1 MIKNSFKNFFK
12 NLVYIFVPMGIFYF
26 GALLTIFYFSRNFL
40 INVTDAGNE
49 LITYINANAS
59 TSEIAI
65 KDFIDYAIN
74 QINWNNNIYEV
85 IKEIINK
92 NWINNTINGF
102 LNTLNVSSSGLTA
115 EINSIINVFSLS
127 VKNALYLSI
136 CSLGIFIFLS
146 TILTRYILSKETINQ
161 TFKEKILGYIIK
173 PIVSLIM
180 ITLILFIN
188 SLIGGYALI
197 ILLIYLI
204 LDAYFSLFTSWFIY
218 KNKGLKLKEVMN
230 IKNTSKS
237 LLSTFL
243 IIGFTILIALIFAY
257 INLNV
262 GILITIP
269 LVIYSLNIIS
279 INSESYVKNLVNK
292 KGN

>member
-1 MIKNSFKNFFK
+1 MIKNSFRNFFK

-102 LNTLNVSSSGLTA
+102 LNTLDVSSSGLTN
-115 EINSIINVFSLS
+115 EINSIINVFSVS
-127 VKNALYLSI
+127 VKNALYISI
-136 CSLGIFIFLS
+136 SSLGIFIFLS

-204 LDAYFSLFTSWFIY
+204 LDAYFYLFTS
-218 KNKGLKLKEVMN
+218 
-230 IKNTSKS
+230 
-237 LLSTFL
+237 
-243 IIGFTILIALIFAY
+243 
-257 INLNV
+257 
-262 GILITIP
+262 
-269 LVIYSLNIIS
+269 
-279 INSESYVKNLVNK
+279 
-292 KGN
+292 

>member
-1 MIKNSFKNFFK
+1 M
-12 NLVYIFVPMGIFYF
+12 
-26 GALLTIFYFSRNFL
+26 
-40 INVTDAGNE
+40 
-49 LITYINANAS
+49 
-59 TSEIAI
+59 
-65 KDFIDYAIN
+65 
-74 QINWNNNIYEV
+74 
-85 IKEIINK
+85 
-92 NWINNTINGF
+92 
-102 LNTLNVSSSGLTA
+102 
-115 EINSIINVFSLS
+115 S
-127 VKNALYLSI
+127 VKSALYISI
-136 CSLGIFIFLS
+136 SSLGIFIYLS
-146 TILTRYILSKETINQ
+146 TILTRFILSKETINQ
-161 TFKEKILGYIIK
+161 TLKEKILGYIIK

-197 ILLIYLI
+197 VLLIYLI

-243 IIGFTILIALIFAY
+243 IIVFTILIALIFAY

>member
-12 NLVYIFVPMGIFYF
+12 NLAYIFVPMGIFYF

-102 LNTLNVSSSGLTA
+102 LNTLNVSSSGLTN
-115 EINSIINVFSLS
+115 EINSIINVFSVS
-127 VKNALYLSI
+127 VKNALYISI
-136 CSLGIFIFLS
+136 SSLGIFIFLS

-197 ILLIYLI
+197 VLLIYLI

-243 IIGFTILIALIFAY
+243 IIVFTILIALIFAY

>member
-1 MIKNSFKNFFK
+1 M
-12 NLVYIFVPMGIFYF
+12 
-26 GALLTIFYFSRNFL
+26 
-40 INVTDAGNE
+40 
-49 LITYINANAS
+49 
-59 TSEIAI
+59 
-65 KDFIDYAIN
+65 
-74 QINWNNNIYEV
+74 
-85 IKEIINK
+85 
-92 NWINNTINGF
+92 
-102 LNTLNVSSSGLTA
+102 
-115 EINSIINVFSLS
+115 S
-127 VKNALYLSI
+127 VKNALYISI
-136 CSLGIFIFLS
+136 SSLGIFIFLS

-161 TFKEKILGYIIK
+161 TLKEKILGYIIK

-197 ILLIYLI
+197 VLLIYLI

-243 IIGFTILIALIFAY
+243 IIVFTILIALIFAY

>member
-1 MIKNSFKNFFK
+1 
-12 NLVYIFVPMGIFYF
+12 
-26 GALLTIFYFSRNFL
+26 
-40 INVTDAGNE
+40 
-49 LITYINANAS
+49 
-59 TSEIAI
+59 
-65 KDFIDYAIN
+65 
-74 QINWNNNIYEV
+74 
-85 IKEIINK
+85 
-92 NWINNTINGF
+92 
-102 LNTLNVSSSGLTA
+102 
-115 EINSIINVFSLS
+115 
-127 VKNALYLSI
+127 
-136 CSLGIFIFLS
+136 
-146 TILTRYILSKETINQ
+146 
-161 TFKEKILGYIIK
+161 
-173 PIVSLIM
+173 M

-197 ILLIYLI
+197 VLLIYLI

>member
-1 MIKNSFKNFFK
+1 MSSKLDNLLLWKKFKQFYLILYLTSVIK
-12 NLVYIFVPMGIFYF
+12 
-26 GALLTIFYFSRNFL
+26 FYFSRNFL

-102 LNTLNVSSSGLTA
+102 LNTLNVSGSGLTN
-115 EINSIINVFSLS
+115 EINSIINVFSVS
-127 VKNALYLSI
+127 VKNALYISI
-136 CSLGIFIFLS
+136 SSLGIFIFLS

-197 ILLIYLI
+197 VLLIYLI

-269 LVIYSLNIIS
+269 LAIYSLNIIS

>member
-12 NLVYIFVPMGIFYF
+12 NLVYIFAPMGIFYL

-127 VKNALYLSI
+127 VKNALYISI
-136 CSLGIFIFLS
+136 SSLGIFIFLS

-197 ILLIYLI
+197 VLLIYLI

-243 IIGFTILIALIFAY
+243 IIVFTILIALIFAY

>member
-1 MIKNSFKNFFK
+1 MIKNSFRNFFK
-12 NLVYIFVPMGIFYF
+12 NLAYIFVPMGIFYF

-102 LNTLNVSSSGLTA
+102 LNTLNVSGSGLTN
-115 EINSIINVFSLS
+115 EINSIINVFSVS
-127 VKNALYLSI
+127 VKNALYISI
-136 CSLGIFIFLS
+136 SSLGIFIFLS

-197 ILLIYLI
+197 VLLIYLI

-237 LLSTFL
+237 LISTFL
-243 IIGFTILIALIFAY
+243 IIVFTILIALIFAY

>member
-1 MIKNSFKNFFK
+1 M
-12 NLVYIFVPMGIFYF
+12 
-26 GALLTIFYFSRNFL
+26 
-40 INVTDAGNE
+40 
-49 LITYINANAS
+49 
-59 TSEIAI
+59 
-65 KDFIDYAIN
+65 
-74 QINWNNNIYEV
+74 
-85 IKEIINK
+85 
-92 NWINNTINGF
+92 
-102 LNTLNVSSSGLTA
+102 
-115 EINSIINVFSLS
+115 S
-127 VKNALYLSI
+127 VKNALYVSI
-136 CSLGIFIFLS
+136 SSLGIFIFLS

-197 ILLIYLI
+197 VLLIYLI

>member
-1 MIKNSFKNFFK
+1 MIKNSFRNFFK
-12 NLVYIFVPMGIFYF
+12 NLAYIFVPMGIFYF

-102 LNTLNVSSSGLTA
+102 LNTLNVSGSGLTN
-115 EINSIINVFSLS
+115 EINSIINVFSVS
-127 VKNALYLSI
+127 VKNALYISI
-136 CSLGIFIFLS
+136 SSLGIFIFFS

-197 ILLIYLI
+197 VLLIYLI

>member
-12 NLVYIFVPMGIFYF
+12 NLAYIFVPMGIFYF

-102 LNTLNVSSSGLTA
+102 LNTLNVSSSGLTN

-136 CSLGIFIFLS
+136 SSLGIFIFLS

-237 LLSTFL
+237 LISTFL
-243 IIGFTILIALIFAY
+243 IIIFTILIALIFAY
-257 INLNV
+257 INLNI

-279 INSESYVKNLVNK
+279 INSESYVKNLVNQ

>member
-1 MIKNSFKNFFK
+1 MIKNSFRNFFK
-12 NLVYIFVPMGIFYF
+12 NLAYIFVPMGIFYF

-115 EINSIINVFSLS
+115 EINSIINVFSVS
-127 VKNALYLSI
+127 VKNALYISI
-136 CSLGIFIFLS
+136 SSLGIFIFLS

-197 ILLIYLI
+197 VLLIYLI